1 MLDRSFVWVLAL
13 WHTTKNPM
21 ENHRTLSCTPSGT
34 RLRYLKQAI
43 VCSIFTFPLNPPLTK
58 GDFVRV
64 LAPEKHKTKRKTY
77 RSSFPVPLDVLF
89 SKEFQDDLMRIWNL
103 RYLIPDPEIYNK
115 DTSQPT
121 FH

>member
-1 MLDRSFVWVLAL
+1 MIL
-13 WHTTKNPM
+13 
-21 ENHRTLSCTPSGT
+21 
-34 RLRYLKQAI
+34 
-43 VCSIFTFPLNPPLTK
+43 FPKSKTPLTK
-58 GDFVRV
+58 T
-64 LAPEKHKTKRKTY
+64 KTKLIKQKRKTF
-77 RSSFPVPLDVLF
+77 RSSFSVPLDVLF

>member
-1 MLDRSFVWVLAL
+1 LA
-13 WHTTKNPM
+13 
-21 ENHRTLSCTPSGT
+21 
-34 RLRYLKQAI
+34 
-43 VCSIFTFPLNPPLTK
+43 K
-58 GDFVRV
+58 GDFARV
-64 LAPEKHKTKRKTY
+64 LANGYINKKSDGKTIGLLV
-77 RSSFPVPLDVLF
+77 VPLDVLF

>member
-1 MLDRSFVWVLAL
+1 LA
-13 WHTTKNPM
+13 
-21 ENHRTLSCTPSGT
+21 
-34 RLRYLKQAI
+34 
-43 VCSIFTFPLNPPLTK
+43 K
-58 GDFVRV
+58 GDFARV
-64 LAPEKHKTKRKTY
+64 LANGYINKKSDGKTIG
-77 RSSFPVPLDVLF
+77 SFVVPLDVLF

>member
-1 MLDRSFVWVLAL
+1 MVGYSFFVDFDCFAIWF
-13 WHTTKNPM
+13 M
-21 ENHRTLSCTPSGT
+21 RFT
-34 RLRYLKQAI
+34 RW
-43 VCSIFTFPLNPPLTK
+43 FTQNTNK
-58 GDFVRV
+58 MICIKKKRV
-64 LAPEKHKTKRKTY
+64 DNRLIIN
-77 RSSFPVPLDVLF
+77 SFSVPLDVLF

>member
-1 MLDRSFVWVLAL
+1 MF
-13 WHTTKNPM
+13 
-21 ENHRTLSCTPSGT
+21 
-34 RLRYLKQAI
+34 RYLVYA
-43 VCSIFTFPLNPPLTK
+43 VYTLVYTK
-58 GDFVRV
+58 YETDDMDKKKKRV
-64 LAPEKHKTKRKTY
+64 DNRLIIN
-77 RSSFPVPLDVLF
+77 SFSVPLDVLF